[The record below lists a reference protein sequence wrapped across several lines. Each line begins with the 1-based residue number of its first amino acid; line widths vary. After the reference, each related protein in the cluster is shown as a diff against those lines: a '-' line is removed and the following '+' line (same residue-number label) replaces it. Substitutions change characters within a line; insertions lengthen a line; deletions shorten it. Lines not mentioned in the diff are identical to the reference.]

1 MHYQQLILALSKCK
15 RRRWHEMALFKK
27 KKKEE
32 EFVWV
37 DLDDDYEWT
46 EPEEEI
52 MGTSPYGPGFHHIP
66 PQRQPQDI
74 PRTKNKR
81 KTNKRQRQRQIPSME
96 QMPSDNRATYD
107 TYNSH
112 YGEPYDSG
120 FGADDLPMDYEY
132 DEDIIAQIQKKK
144 NKKLKII
151 LVTLGYLLFIVIGIF
166 STTYVNGW
174 EAQIVDV
181 KLRELRNYYYFA
193 EERFEI
199 IDWAMQNSL
208 DKNFNTGP
216 RYELASRYGTL
227 IDTLKKELT
236 TVNSIS
242 PPKEFASVNELLLS
256 CIDKEILYLER
267 TRRFYSQGGNQTARD
282 NIQAT
287 FNEFEFMYNRI
298 NETLDLMAKDV
309 KLERNKTGIRN
320 DINNE

>member
-1 MHYQQLILALSKCK
+1 MENSFHNPRFGGGGTSVREAIGVAKAAIQLSHKDIPIHIYPPHVIKKAATNNTKADKLEVATEICNTLGIKKFILERTVRNKVVVEEFTVKELIKSDKDHVTDALSAAYTPLSNA

-46 EPEEEI
+46 ELKRKSWGLRLTDQDFI
-52 MGTSPYGPGFHHIP
+52 YP

-96 QMPSDNRATYD
+96 QMPSDNRTTYD

-166 STTYVNGW
+166 
-174 EAQIVDV
+174 
-181 KLRELRNYYYFA
+181 L
-193 EERFEI
+193 
-199 IDWAMQNSL
+199 
-208 DKNFNTGP
+208 
-216 RYELASRYGTL
+216 
-227 IDTLKKELT
+227 
-236 TVNSIS
+236 
-242 PPKEFASVNELLLS
+242 PP
-256 CIDKEILYLER
+256 
-267 TRRFYSQGGNQTARD
+267 
-282 NIQAT
+282 
-287 FNEFEFMYNRI
+287 M
-298 NETLDLMAKDV
+298 
-309 KLERNKTGIRN
+309 
-320 DINNE
+320 